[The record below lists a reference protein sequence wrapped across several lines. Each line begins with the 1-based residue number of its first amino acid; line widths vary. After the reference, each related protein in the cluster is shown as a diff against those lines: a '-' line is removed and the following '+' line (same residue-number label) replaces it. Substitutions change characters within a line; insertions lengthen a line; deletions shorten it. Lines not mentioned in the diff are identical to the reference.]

1 VEKNQVFQRSLSLW
15 ETSFQSVSLGGG
27 GVLYIS
33 RPHPRLAKPVSTQV
47 VPGSLHVSM
56 LTGGCMHAHL
66 LWGAIAQVNRD
77 SAVVCVISELT
88 VYAWEVLIS
97 LDNFGRR
104 SLVISFFFHN

>member
-66 LWGAIAQVNRD
+66 L
-77 SAVVCVISELT
+77 
-88 VYAWEVLIS
+88 
-97 LDNFGRR
+97 
-104 SLVISFFFHN
+104 